1 MAVECMTCN
10 LNIDDKLT
18 IPLLLISLELCIVSQ
33 HQNALSLKRVRL
45 DDHNKRLLHV
55 ARLSDEIVFN
65 NINSQWPVETA
76 PSVGRLESNQ
86 GLTQN

>member
-1 MAVECMTCN
+1 MTCE

-45 DDHNKRLLHV
+45 DDHSKRLYV
-55 ARLSDEIVFN
+55 A
-65 NINSQWPVETA
+65 
-76 PSVGRLESNQ
+76 
-86 GLTQN
+86 